1 VTTQRTETARKVGT
15 TRRNLVLDLLA
26 VGLAVCVVAAAM
38 VVGWQLKHDSVAIF
52 LPFPPLVA
60 SWLPHLGPGTPLALV
75 VAAVCVVYGPT
86 FATRVRWSV
95 LLAGAW
101 GMSVAWTISL
111 ALVDGFHTGIAGRLT
126 TYPEYL
132 HDVPLVGDIS
142 AMLRDFTN
150 HILVDQPGHWTVH
163 VGAHPPGAFL
173 VFLGL
178 DRVGLS
184 GGAAAGMFC
193 ILVGAS
199 ACVAVAVTL
208 RALGGENLA
217 RTVLPFGVLFP
228 GAVWVGVS
236 ADGLFAAVLAWGLAL
251 FVVGT
256 TNSGVRAALSAL
268 CGGILLGYTLYL
280 SYGLV
285 LGGFLAIAAV
295 VATRRLWPTL
305 FGVLGAG
312 LVVAA
317 FTAAGFW
324 WFTGFELTKV
334 LYAGSVAQTRPYS
347 YFVWANI
354 AALLFALGPAT
365 VAGLRRLAVR
375 PRALGWG
382 AGLLVAAA
390 LIAVLAADISGLS
403 KAEVERIWLPFAV
416 WMVVACGLLPRA
428 QHRGWL
434 IGQVVLALLVN
445 HLVLTVW

>member
-1 VTTQRTETARKVGT
+1 M
-15 TRRNLVLDLLA
+15 
-26 VGLAVCVVAAAM
+26 CVVAAAM

-60 SWLPHLGPGTPLALV
+60 SWLPHVGPGTVFAPV
-75 VAAVCVVYGPT
+75 VAAVCVLYGPT
-86 FATRVRWSV
+86 FATRARWPV
-95 LLAGAW
+95 LLAAAW
-101 GMSVAWTISL
+101 GMSVAWTTSL

-142 AMLRDFTN
+142 AMLRDFTG
-150 HILVDQPGHWTVH
+150 HILVDQPRHWTVH

-178 DRVGLS
+178 DRIGLS

-193 ILVGAS
+193 VLVGAS

-208 RALGGENLA
+208 RALSGETLA

-251 FVVGT
+251 FVVGA
-256 TNSGVRAALSAL
+256 TNRGVWAAVPAL
-268 CGGILLGYTLYL
+268 CGGMLLGYTLYL

-285 LGGFLAIAAV
+285 LGGLLAVAAV
-295 VATRRLWPTL
+295 VATRRWWPTL

-324 WFTGFELTKV
+324 WFTGFELTKT
-334 LYAGSVAQTRPYS
+334 LYAGSVARTRPYS

-365 VAGLRRLAVR
+365 VAGLRRLAVTR
-375 PRALGWG
+375 RALGWG

-390 LIAVLAADISGLS
+390 LVAVLAADVSGLS

-416 WMVVACGLLPRA
+416 WMVVACGSLPRA

-434 IGQVVLALLVN
+434 IAQVVLALLVN